1 MAPRVNVDEF
11 VDVVVCADVADVID
25 VLLVAEG
32 GLVAWMGLSG
42 AAVVAL
48 ADWVRSL

>member
-11 VDVVVCADVADVID
+11 VDVVVCADVTD
-25 VLLVAEG
+25 VLLVVEG
-32 GLVAWMGLSG
+32 GLVASMGLSG